1 MIKALYTFLIGAIG
15 GVIAYYLSL
24 PIPWMLGSLISVAAT
39 QYLNIELAPP
49 HKSFSRWVRVVIGV
63 TIGASVAESLN
74 ELSASIFSTIIIA
87 LSYVV
92 IITVFG
98 YWFFKRIKGF
108 QRVDSFMSSLPGGLS
123 FLIVLAGDLGDRF
136 PKIALIHSVRIVTI
150 VFSFSILA
158 MFMGADDV
166 NHIKGNPIAFD
177 WHFDLLK
184 IVLLVFVS
192 GFLADLLKLAGGHV
206 IIGLLLSAIAYQ
218 FNLIQV
224 DIPELVITISMIFLG
239 GLLGYELAKTNAKEN
254 FTLIRAS
261 LIFTFVALILAVL
274 IALVSS
280 EILNES
286 YLLYLLALAPGGIA
300 EISLI
305 TLALGLDAGFV
316 AIVHAFRFI
325 FILTVGPIGLNR
337 LTKQIEKDRD

>member
-1 MIKALYTFLIGAIG
+1 MIKILYTFLIATIG

-63 TIGASVAESLN
+63 TIGASVADSLN
-74 ELSASIFSTIIIA
+74 QLSASIFSTIVIA
-87 LSYVV
+87 LIYVLL
-92 IITVFG
+92 ITVFG

-136 PKIALIHSVRIVTI
+136 PKIALIHSIRLVTI

-158 MFMGADDV
+158 MFMGAENV
-166 NHIKGNPIAFD
+166 TQIKGNPIAFN
-177 WHFDLLK
+177 WHYDLIK
-184 IVLLVFVS
+184 IVLLIFVS
-192 GFLADLLKLAGGHV
+192 GYLADLIKLAGGHV
-206 IIGLLLSAIAYQ
+206 ILGLLFSAIAYQ
-218 FNLIQV
+218 FNLIEE
-224 DIPELVITISMIFLG
+224 DIPELVITIAMIYLG

-254 FTLIRAS
+254 FSLIKAS
-261 LIFTFVALILAVL
+261 LIFTFVALALAAL
-274 IALVSS
+274 IAMVGS
-280 EILNES
+280 EALNEN

-316 AIVHAFRFI
+316 AIVHACRFV
-325 FILTVGPIGLNR
+325 FILIAGPIGLNR
-337 LTKQIEKDRD
+337 LKQEIEKE